1 MTSESTKSKSLFS
14 LLSRFLAA
22 VLLFAGV
29 IVTTPDSTGSI
40 FSGALTDLFSG
51 PRTYSR
57 QLDSR
62 KPAMMRLIPRV
73 VGGKFVSRA
82 EAAVLAPATSTRPE
96 LSLGLASRSNDFS
109 RGTDPRHIKRVR
121 ELGINFGQILPSHLS
136 PVTDA
141 GSVSAQ
147 IFDHSV
153 SAFFKNDAI
162 KNSFVGR
169 TAETVEK
176 KMKAEVEL
184 GGVEPDSLKHNIKFQ
199 VKASETKASMEYRGL
214 MSADLSYSIGS
225 QRTNF
230 EIHEELS
237 ELTNLV
243 YSHVNEPNDRR
254 DILSLRMNW

>member
-1 MTSESTKSKSLFS
+1 MNSKDQNSNGFAKFF
-14 LLSRFLAA
+14 SRFMGVA
-22 VLLFAGV
+22 LLFIGV
-29 IVTTPDSTGSI
+29 AFTSSI
-40 FSGALTDLFSG
+40 TELLSG

-62 KPAMMRLIPRV
+62 TPAMMRVIPRV
-73 VGGKFVSRA
+73 VGGRFVSRA
-82 EAAVLAPATSTRPE
+82 EAAVLASKESLRSE
-96 LSLGLASRSNDFS
+96 LSLGLETRSNDFS
-109 RGTDPRHIKRVR
+109 RGTDTRQVNRVR
-121 ELGINFGQILPSHLS
+121 EVGMNLDQILPSRLS

-184 GGVEPDSLKHNIKFQ
+184 GGAEPDSQKHNIKFQ

-214 MSADLSYSIGS
+214 MNADLSYSVGS

-237 ELTNLV
+237 SLTNLV
-243 YSHVNEPNDRR
+243 YSHVTEPNDRR